1 MKSVLIMLSMIK
13 RKQKNSIIH
22 LNSVE
27 IEKLTDMMMGIGRNL
42 RDMKWNGMNKIKGKV
57 PNSIKTYH

>member
-1 MKSVLIMLSMIK
+1 MIK

-42 RDMKWNGMNKIKGKV
+42 RDMK
-57 PNSIKTYH
+57 